1 MDKKEIQKI
10 YQKKIRLLD
19 NYNKNYYDKN
29 KPLVDDKNYDELK
42 VDILLLEKKYDFLKS
57 KKSPSEIIGYKPSK
71 NFKKALHRVPM
82 LSLANAFSEEDLLN
96 FEKRILNFLSE
107 KENFRLSYSTEP
119 KIDGI
124 SASLTYKNGNFTK
137 GLSRGD
143 GKEGEDI
150 TANLETIKDIPK
162 KISNKNFPEE
172 IDIRGEVFIQ
182 NSDFKNLK
190 DKFANPRNAASGSLR
205 QKNPDDTKKIPLRF
219 IAYTFGYEKKLN
231 IDNQFEFLKKL
242 NDWGFQ
248 TNPLNKLITGVKNL
262 ISNYNEIEKK
272 RAEIDFDIDGIV
284 YKINEFQL

>member
-1 MDKKEIQKI
+1 MIKTT
-10 YQKKIRLLD
+10 
-19 NYNKNYYDKN
+19 
-29 KPLVDDKNYDELK
+29 LVDDKNYDELK
-42 VDILLLEKKYDFLKS
+42 VDILLL
-57 KKSPSEIIGYKPSK
+57 KKSMIFLSQKIPIRNNRLQTFK

-219 IAYTFGYEKKLN
+219 IAYTFGYEK
-231 IDNQFEFLKKL
+231 
-242 NDWGFQ
+242 
-248 TNPLNKLITGVKNL
+248 
-262 ISNYNEIEKK
+262 IEY
-272 RAEIDFDIDGIV
+272 R
-284 YKINEFQL
+284 